1 MEAMPSEKCH
11 NIKERFKLADIT
23 LNTRI
28 QLRNDTESNWLL
40 VADTAIPL
48 SGEICITNDGEHKG
62 QFKIGDGVTT
72 WGALPYANSGANIQ
86 VDASQVMFSQDLVFT
101 EPFGKYSPDLSGRVT
116 VPADG
121 DSLLQVLLNAY
132 ATDSNPSIT
141 QPSVNISSSSF
152 QAYEVGTNVTPS
164 YTATLNAGSYQYG
177 PATGITPSS
186 WEVKDTSSNTLDTA
200 SGSFPEFQVI
210 DNTNYSIT
218 ATATYKDGAIPLT
231 ALGQEYAAGQIKAGS
246 KSATKGTITGY
257 RNGFYGTSTSQ
268 SSGDTLISNAIRGLS
283 GKSNRAVT
291 AGTVWNISIPVG
303 ALSVIFAYPATIRD
317 VTSVLDANGLNAEI
331 KTAFTQIQVQVAGA
345 NGYNPIEYKVY
356 YTNYANAN
364 DTQNTYKVTI

>member
-1 MEAMPSEKCH
+1 M
-11 NIKERFKLADIT
+11 ADIT

-28 QLRNDTESNWLL
+28 QLRNDTEANWLL

-48 SGEICITNDGEHKG
+48 AGEICITNDGEHKG

-72 WGALPYANSGANIQ
+72 WGALPYANSGADIQ

-101 EPFGKYSPDLSGRVT
+101 EQFGKYVPSGGKVT
-116 VPADG
+116 VPANG
-121 DSLLQVLLNAY
+121 DSLLEVLLNAF

-141 QPSVNISSSSF
+141 QPSVSISSSSF
-152 QAYEVGTNVTPS
+152 KAYEVGTNVTPS
-164 YTATLNAGSYQYG
+164 YTATLNPGSYQYG
-177 PATGITPSS
+177 PATGITATS
-186 WEVKDTSSNTLDTA
+186 WSVVDNAAEPNTLTTA
-200 SGSFPEFQVI
+200 SGSFPQMQVA
-210 DNTNYSIT
+210 DGTSYSIT
-218 ATATYKDGAIPLT
+218 ATASYGAGAIPNT
-231 ALGQEYAAGQIKAGS
+231 ALGQEYADGQIKAGS

-257 RNGFYGTSTSQ
+257 RNGFYGTTTSQ
-268 SSGDTLISNAIRGLS
+268 SSGTFESDNIRALTATN
-283 GKSNRAVT
+283 KAVT

-303 ALSVIFAYPATIRD
+303 ARSVIFAYPATIRD

-331 KTAFTQIQVQVAGA
+331 KTAFTKVQAQVAGA

>member
-1 MEAMPSEKCH
+1 M
-11 NIKERFKLADIT
+11 ADIT

-28 QLRNDTESNWLL
+28 QLRNDTEANWLL

-48 SGEICITNDGEHKG
+48 VGEICVTNDGEHKG

-72 WGALPYANSGANIQ
+72 WGDLPYANSGADIQ

-101 EPFGKYSPDLSGRVT
+101 EQFGKYVPSGGKVT
-116 VPADG
+116 VPANG
-121 DSLLQVLLNAY
+121 DSLLDVLLSAF

-141 QPSVNISSSSF
+141 QPSVSISSSDF
-152 QAYEVGTNVTPS
+152 KAYEVGTNVTPA
-164 YTATLNAGSYQYG
+164 YTATLNPGSYQYG
-177 PATGITPSS
+177 PATGITATS
-186 WEVKDTSSNTLDTA
+186 WSVVDNAAEPNTLTTA
-200 SGSFPEFQVI
+200 SGSFPQMQVV
-210 DNTNYSIT
+210 DGTSYSIT
-218 ATATYKDGAIPLT
+218 ATASYGAGVIPVT
-231 ALGQEYAAGQIKAGS
+231 ALGQEYADGQIKAGS

-257 RNGFYGTSTSQ
+257 RNGFYGTTTSQ
-268 SSGDTLISNAIRGLS
+268 SSGTFESDNIRALTATN
-283 GKSNRAVT
+283 KAVT

-303 ALSVIFAYPATIRD
+303 ARSVIFAYPATIRD

-331 KTAFTQIQVQVAGA
+331 KTAFTKVQAQVAGA

>member
-1 MEAMPSEKCH
+1 M
-11 NIKERFKLADIT
+11 ADIT

-28 QLRNDTESNWLL
+28 QLRNDTEANWLL

-48 SGEICITNDGEHKG
+48 VGEICITNDGEHKG

-72 WGALPYANSGANIQ
+72 WGALPYANSGADIQ

-101 EPFGKYSPDLSGRVT
+101 EQFGKYVPSGGKVT
-116 VPADG
+116 VPANG
-121 DSLLQVLLNAY
+121 DSLLEVLLNAF
-132 ATDSNPSIT
+132 ATDSNPTIT
-141 QPSVNISSSSF
+141 QPSVSISSSDF
-152 QAYEVGTNVTPS
+152 KAYEVGTNVTPS
-164 YTATLNAGSYQYG
+164 YTATLNPGSYQYG
-177 PATGITPSS
+177 PATGITATS
-186 WEVKDTSSNTLDTA
+186 WSVVDNAAEPNTLTTA
-200 SGSFPEFQVI
+200 SGSFPQMQVV
-210 DNTNYSIT
+210 DGTSYSIT
-218 ATATYKDGAIPLT
+218 ATASYGAGAIPNT
-231 ALGQEYAAGQIKAGS
+231 ALGQEYADGQIKAGS

-257 RNGFYGTSTSQ
+257 RNGFYGTTTSQ
-268 SSGDTLISNAIRGLS
+268 SSGTFESDNIRALTATN
-283 GKSNRAVT
+283 KAVT

-303 ALSVIFAYPATIRD
+303 ARSVIFAYPATIRD

-331 KTAFTQIQVQVAGA
+331 KTAFTKVQAQVAGA

>member
-1 MEAMPSEKCH
+1 M
-11 NIKERFKLADIT
+11 ADIT

-28 QLRNDTESNWLL
+28 QLRNDTEANWLL

-48 SGEICITNDGEHKG
+48 VGEVCITNDGEHKG

-72 WGALPYANSGANIQ
+72 WGDLPYANSGADIQ

-101 EPFGKYSPDLSGRVT
+101 ETFGKYVPSGGKVT
-116 VPADG
+116 VPSNG
-121 DSLLQVLLNAY
+121 DSLLDVLLNAF

-152 QAYEVGTNVTPS
+152 KAYEVGTNVTPT
-164 YTATLNAGSYQYG
+164 YTATLNPGSYQYG
-177 PATGITPSS
+177 PATGITATS
-186 WEVKDTSSNTLDTA
+186 WNVVDNAAEPNTLIAA
-200 SGSFPEFQVI
+200 SGSFPQMQVV
-210 DNTNYSIT
+210 DGTSYSIT
-218 ATATYKDGAIPLT
+218 ATASYGTGTVPNT
-231 ALGQEYAAGQIKAGS
+231 ALGQEYADGQIKAGS
-246 KSATKGTITGY
+246 KSATKGTISGY
-257 RNGFYGTSTSQ
+257 RNGFYGTTISQ
-268 SSGDTLISNAIRGLS
+268 SSGTFESNDIRALTATN
-283 GKSNRAVT
+283 KAVT

-303 ALSVIFAYPATIRD
+303 ARSVIFAYPATIRD
-317 VTSVLDANGLNAEI
+317 ATSVLDANGLNAEI
-331 KTAFTQIQVQVAGA
+331 KTAFTKIQVQVAGA

>member
-1 MEAMPSEKCH
+1 M
-11 NIKERFKLADIT
+11 ADIT

-28 QLRNDTESNWLL
+28 QLRNDTEANWLL

-48 SGEICITNDGEHKG
+48 VGEICITNDGEHKG
-62 QFKIGDGVTT
+62 QFKIGDGTTT
-72 WGALPYANSGANIQ
+72 WGDLPYANSGADIQ

-101 EPFGKYSPDLSGRVT
+101 EQFGKYVPSGGKVT
-116 VPADG
+116 VPANG
-121 DSLLQVLLNAY
+121 DSLLEVLLNAF

-141 QPSVNISSSSF
+141 QPSVNISSSNF
-152 QAYEVGTNVTPS
+152 KAYEVGTNVTPS
-164 YTATLNAGSYQYG
+164 YTATLNPGSYQYG
-177 PATGITPSS
+177 PATGITATS
-186 WEVKDTSSNTLDTA
+186 WSVVDNAAEPNTLTTA
-200 SGSFPEFQVI
+200 SGSFPQMQVV
-210 DNTNYSIT
+210 DGTSYSIT
-218 ATATYKDGAIPLT
+218 ATASYGAGAIPNT
-231 ALGQEYAAGQIKAGS
+231 ALGQDYADGQIKAGS

-257 RNGFYGTSTSQ
+257 RNGFYGTTTTQ
-268 SSGDTLISNAIRGLS
+268 SSGTFESENIRALTATN
-283 GKSNRAVT
+283 KAVT

-303 ALSVIFAYPATIRD
+303 ARSVIFAYPATIRD

-331 KTAFTQIQVQVAGA
+331 KTAFTKVQAQVAGA

>member
-1 MEAMPSEKCH
+1 M
-11 NIKERFKLADIT
+11 ADIT

-28 QLRNDTESNWLL
+28 QLRNDTEANWLL

-48 SGEICITNDGEHKG
+48 VGEICITNDGEHKG
-62 QFKIGDGVTT
+62 QFKIGDGTST
-72 WGALPYANSGANIQ
+72 WGELPYANSGADIQ

-101 EPFGKYSPDLSGRVT
+101 EPFGKYVPSGGKVT
-116 VPADG
+116 VPANG
-121 DSLLQVLLNAY
+121 DSLLEVLLNAF

-141 QPSVNISSSSF
+141 QPSVSISSSDF
-152 QAYEVGTNVTPS
+152 KAYEVGTNVTPS
-164 YTATLNAGSYQYG
+164 YTATLNPGSYQYG
-177 PATGITPSS
+177 PATGITASS
-186 WEVKDTSSNTLDTA
+186 WNVTDTSSNTLETA
-200 SGSFPEFQVI
+200 SGSFPQFQVV
-210 DNTNYSIT
+210 DNTNYTMT
-218 ATATYKDGAIPLT
+218 ATASYGAGAVPVT
-231 ALGQEYAAGQIKAGS
+231 ALGQDYTAGQIQAGS

-257 RNGFYGTSTSQ
+257 RNGFYGTFTSQ
-268 SSGDTLISNAIRGLS
+268 SDSGTLTSDAIRGLS
-283 GKSNRAVT
+283 GKNNRAVT

-303 ALSVIFAYPATIRD
+303 ALSVVFAYPATIRD

>member
-1 MEAMPSEKCH
+1 M
-11 NIKERFKLADIT
+11 ADIT

-28 QLRNDTESNWLL
+28 QLRNDTEANWLL

-48 SGEICITNDGEHKG
+48 AGEICITNDGEHKG

-72 WGALPYANSGANIQ
+72 WGALPYANSGADIQ

-101 EPFGKYSPDLSGRVT
+101 EQFGKYVPSGGKVT
-116 VPADG
+116 VPANG
-121 DSLLQVLLNAY
+121 DSLLEVLLNAF

-141 QPSVNISSSSF
+141 QPSVSISSSDF
-152 QAYEVGTNVTPS
+152 KAYEVGTNVTPS
-164 YTATLNAGSYQYG
+164 YTATLNPGSYQYG
-177 PATGITPSS
+177 PATGITATS
-186 WEVKDTSSNTLDTA
+186 WSVVDNATEPNTLTTA
-200 SGSFPEFQVI
+200 SGSFPQMQVV
-210 DNTNYSIT
+210 DGTSYSIT
-218 ATATYKDGAIPLT
+218 ATASYGAGAIPNT
-231 ALGQEYAAGQIKAGS
+231 ALGQEYADGQIKAGS

-257 RNGFYGTSTSQ
+257 RNGFYGTTTSQ
-268 SSGDTLISNAIRGLS
+268 SSGTFESDNIRALTATN
-283 GKSNRAVT
+283 KAVT

-303 ALSVIFAYPATIRD
+303 ARSVIFAYPATIRD

-331 KTAFTQIQVQVAGA
+331 KTAFTKVQAQVAGA

>member
-1 MEAMPSEKCH
+1 M
-11 NIKERFKLADIT
+11 ADIT

-28 QLRNDTESNWLL
+28 QLRNDTEANWLL

-48 SGEICITNDGEHKG
+48 VGEICITNDGEHKG

-72 WGALPYANSGANIQ
+72 WGELPYANSGADIQ

-101 EPFGKYSPDLSGRVT
+101 EQFGKYVPSGGKVT
-116 VPADG
+116 VPANG
-121 DSLLQVLLNAY
+121 DSLLEVLLNAF

-141 QPSVNISSSSF
+141 QPSVGISSSDF
-152 QAYEVGTNVTPS
+152 KAYEVGTNVTPS
-164 YTATLNAGSYQYG
+164 YTATLNPGSYQYG
-177 PATGITPSS
+177 PATGITATS
-186 WEVKDTSSNTLDTA
+186 WNVVDNAAEPNTLTTA
-200 SGSFPEFQVI
+200 SGSFPQMQVV
-210 DNTNYSIT
+210 DGTSYSIT
-218 ATATYKDGAIPLT
+218 ATASYDAGAIPNT
-231 ALGQEYAAGQIKAGS
+231 ALGQEYADGQIKAGS

-257 RNGFYGTSTSQ
+257 RNGFYGTTTSQ
-268 SSGDTLISNAIRGLS
+268 SSGTFESDNIRALTATN
-283 GKSNRAVT
+283 KAVT

-303 ALSVIFAYPATIRD
+303 ARSVIFAYPATIRD
-317 VTSVLDANGLNAEI
+317 VTSVLDTNGLNAEI
-331 KTAFTQIQVQVAGA
+331 KTAFTKVQAQVAGA

>member
-1 MEAMPSEKCH
+1 M
-11 NIKERFKLADIT
+11 ADIT

-28 QLRNDTESNWLL
+28 QLRNDTEANWLL

-48 SGEICITNDGEHKG
+48 VGEVCITNDGEHKG
-62 QFKIGDGVTT
+62 QFKIGDGTST
-72 WGALPYANSGANIQ
+72 WGELPYANSGADIQ

-101 EPFGKYSPDLSGRVT
+101 ETFGKYVPSGGKVT
-116 VPADG
+116 VPANG
-121 DSLLQVLLNAY
+121 DSLLDVLLNAF

-141 QPSVNISSSSF
+141 QPSVGISSSDF
-152 QAYEVGTNVTPS
+152 KAYEVGTNVTPS
-164 YTATLNAGSYQYG
+164 YTATLNPGSYQYG
-177 PATGITPSS
+177 PATGITATS
-186 WEVKDTSSNTLDTA
+186 WSVVDNAAEPNTLTTA
-200 SGSFPEFQVI
+200 SGSFPQMQVV
-210 DNTNYSIT
+210 DDTSYSIT
-218 ATATYKDGAIPLT
+218 ATASYGAGAIPNT
-231 ALGQEYAAGQIKAGS
+231 ALGQEYADGQIKAGS

-257 RNGFYGTSTSQ
+257 RNGFYGTTTSQ
-268 SSGDTLISNAIRGLS
+268 SSGTFESENIRALTATN
-283 GKSNRAVT
+283 KAVT

-303 ALSVIFAYPATIRD
+303 ARSVIFAYPATIRD

-331 KTAFTQIQVQVAGA
+331 KTAFTQVQAQVAGA

>member
-1 MEAMPSEKCH
+1 M
-11 NIKERFKLADIT
+11 ADIT

-28 QLRNDTESNWLL
+28 QLRNDTEANWLL

-48 SGEICITNDGEHKG
+48 VGEVCITNDGEHKG

-72 WGALPYANSGANIQ
+72 WGALPYANSGADIQ

-101 EPFGKYSPDLSGRVT
+101 EQFGKYVPSGGKVT
-116 VPADG
+116 VPANG
-121 DSLLQVLLNAY
+121 DSLLDVLLNAF

-141 QPSVNISSSSF
+141 QPSVSISSSSF
-152 QAYEVGTNVTPS
+152 KAYEVGTNVTPS
-164 YTATLNAGSYQYG
+164 YTATLNPGSYQYG
-177 PATGITPSS
+177 PATGITATS
-186 WEVKDTSSNTLDTA
+186 WSVVDNAAEPNTLTTA
-200 SGSFPEFQVI
+200 SGSFPQMQVV
-210 DNTNYSIT
+210 DGTSYSIT
-218 ATATYKDGAIPLT
+218 ATASYGAGAIPNT
-231 ALGQEYAAGQIKAGS
+231 ALGQEYADGQIKAGS

-257 RNGFYGTSTSQ
+257 RNGFYGTTTSQ
-268 SSGDTLISNAIRGLS
+268 SSGTFESENIRALTATN
-283 GKSNRAVT
+283 KAVT

-303 ALSVIFAYPATIRD
+303 ARSVIFAYPATIRD

-331 KTAFTQIQVQVAGA
+331 KTAFTKVQAQVAGA

>member
-1 MEAMPSEKCH
+1 M
-11 NIKERFKLADIT
+11 ADIA

-28 QLRNDTESNWLL
+28 QLRNDTEANWLL

-48 SGEICITNDGEHKG
+48 VGEICITNDGEHKG

-72 WGALPYANSGANIQ
+72 WGDLPYANSGADIQ

-101 EPFGKYSPDLSGRVT
+101 EQFGKYVPSDGKVT
-116 VPADG
+116 VPANG
-121 DSLLQVLLNAY
+121 DSLLDVLLSAF

-141 QPSVNISSSSF
+141 QPSVSISSSSF
-152 QAYEVGTNVTPS
+152 KAYEVGTNVTPS
-164 YTATLNAGSYQYG
+164 YTATLNPGSYQYG
-177 PATGITPSS
+177 PATGVTATS
-186 WEVKDTSSNTLDTA
+186 WSVVDNAAEPNTLTTA
-200 SGSFPEFQVI
+200 SGSFPQMQVV
-210 DNTNYSIT
+210 DGTSYSIT
-218 ATATYKDGAIPLT
+218 ATASYGAGAIPNT
-231 ALGQEYAAGQIKAGS
+231 ALGQEYTDGQIKAGS

-257 RNGFYGTSTSQ
+257 RNGFYGTTTSQ
-268 SSGDTLISNAIRGLS
+268 SSGTFESDNIRALTATN
-283 GKSNRAVT
+283 KAVT

-303 ALSVIFAYPATIRD
+303 ARSVIFAYPATIRD
-317 VTSVLDANGLNAEI
+317 VNSVLDANGLNAEI
-331 KTAFTQIQVQVAGA
+331 KTAFTKVQAQVAGA

>member
-1 MEAMPSEKCH
+1 M
-11 NIKERFKLADIT
+11 ADIT

-28 QLRNDTESNWLL
+28 QLRNDTEANWLL

-48 SGEICITNDGEHKG
+48 VGEICITNDGEHKG
-62 QFKIGDGVTT
+62 QFKIGDGTTT
-72 WGALPYANSGANIQ
+72 WGDLSYANSGADIQ

-101 EPFGKYSPDLSGRVT
+101 EQFGKYVPSGGKVT
-116 VPADG
+116 VPANG
-121 DSLLQVLLNAY
+121 DSLLEVLLNAF

-141 QPSVNISSSSF
+141 QPSVSISSSSF
-152 QAYEVGTNVTPS
+152 KAYEVGTNVTPA
-164 YTATLNAGSYQYG
+164 YTATLNPGSYQYG
-177 PATGITPSS
+177 PATGITATS
-186 WEVKDTSSNTLDTA
+186 WSVVDNAAEPNTLTTA
-200 SGSFPEFQVI
+200 SGSFPQMQVI
-210 DNTNYSIT
+210 DGTSYSIT
-218 ATATYKDGAIPLT
+218 ATASYGAGAIPNT
-231 ALGQEYAAGQIKAGS
+231 ALGQEYTDGQIKAGS

-257 RNGFYGTSTSQ
+257 RNGFYGTTTSQ
-268 SSGDTLISNAIRGLS
+268 SSGTFESDNIRALTATN
-283 GKSNRAVT
+283 KAVT

-303 ALSVIFAYPATIRD
+303 ARSVVFAYPATIRD

-331 KTAFTQIQVQVAGA
+331 KTAFTKVQAQVAGA

>member
-1 MEAMPSEKCH
+1 M
-11 NIKERFKLADIT
+11 ADIT

-28 QLRNDTESNWLL
+28 QLRNDTEANWLL

-48 SGEICITNDGEHKG
+48 IGEICITNDGEHKG

-72 WGALPYANSGANIQ
+72 WGDLPYANSGADIQ

-101 EPFGKYSPDLSGRVT
+101 EQFGKYVPSGGKVT
-116 VPADG
+116 VPANG
-121 DSLLQVLLNAY
+121 DSLLEVLLNAF

-141 QPSVNISSSSF
+141 QPSVNISSSNF
-152 QAYEVGTNVTPS
+152 KAYEVGTNVTPS
-164 YTATLNAGSYQYG
+164 YTATLNPGSYQYG
-177 PATGITPSS
+177 PATGITATS
-186 WEVKDTSSNTLDTA
+186 WSVVDNAAEPNTLTTA
-200 SGSFPEFQVI
+200 SGSFPQMQVV
-210 DNTNYSIT
+210 DGTSYSIT
-218 ATATYKDGAIPLT
+218 ATASYGAGAIPNT
-231 ALGQEYAAGQIKAGS
+231 ALGQDYADGQIKAGS

-257 RNGFYGTSTSQ
+257 RNGFYGTTTTQ
-268 SSGDTLISNAIRGLS
+268 SSGTFESENIRALTATN
-283 GKSNRAVT
+283 KAVT

-303 ALSVIFAYPATIRD
+303 ARSVIFAYPSSVRD
-317 VTSVLDANGLNAEI
+317 VNSVQDANGLNAEI
-331 KTAFTQIQVQVAGA
+331 KTAFTQVLVNVAGA

>member
-1 MEAMPSEKCH
+1 M
-11 NIKERFKLADIT
+11 ADIT

-28 QLRNDTESNWLL
+28 QLRNDTEANWLL

-48 SGEICITNDGEHKG
+48 VGEICITNDGEHKG
-62 QFKIGDGVTT
+62 QFKIGDGTST
-72 WGALPYANSGANIQ
+72 WGELPYANSGADIQ

-101 EPFGKYSPDLSGRVT
+101 EQFGKYVPSGGKVT
-116 VPADG
+116 VPANG
-121 DSLLQVLLNAY
+121 DSLLEVLLNAF

-141 QPSVNISSSSF
+141 QPSVSVSSSDF
-152 QAYEVGTNVTPS
+152 KAYEVGTNVTPA
-164 YTATLNAGSYQYG
+164 YTATLNPGSYQYG
-177 PATGITPSS
+177 PATGITATS
-186 WEVKDTSSNTLDTA
+186 WSVVDNAAEPNTLTTA
-200 SGSFPEFQVI
+200 SGSFPQMQVI
-210 DNTNYSIT
+210 DGTSYSIT
-218 ATATYKDGAIPLT
+218 ATASYGAGAIPNT
-231 ALGQEYAAGQIKAGS
+231 ALGQEYADGQIKAGS

-257 RNGFYGTSTSQ
+257 RNGFYGTTTSQ
-268 SSGDTLISNAIRGLS
+268 SSGTFESENIRALTATN
-283 GKSNRAVT
+283 KAVT

-303 ALSVIFAYPATIRD
+303 ARSVIFAYPATIRD

-331 KTAFTQIQVQVAGA
+331 KTAFTKVQAQVAGA

>member
-1 MEAMPSEKCH
+1 M
-11 NIKERFKLADIT
+11 ADTT

-28 QLRNDTESNWLL
+28 QLRNDTEANWLL

-48 SGEICITNDGEHKG
+48 VGEICITNDGEHKG

-72 WGALPYANSGANIQ
+72 WGDLPYASSGADIQ

-101 EPFGKYSPDLSGRVT
+101 EQFGKYVPSGGKVT
-116 VPADG
+116 VPANG
-121 DSLLQVLLNAY
+121 DSLLEVLLNAF

-141 QPSVNISSSSF
+141 QPSVSINSSDF
-152 QAYEVGTNVTPS
+152 KAYEVGSNVTPS
-164 YTATLNAGSYQYG
+164 YTATLSPGSYQYG
-177 PATGITPSS
+177 PATGITATS
-186 WEVKDTSSNTLDTA
+186 WSVVDNAAEPNTLSTA
-200 SGSFPEFQVI
+200 SGSFPQFQVV
-210 DNTNYSIT
+210 DGTSYSIT
-218 ATATYKDGAIPLT
+218 ATASYGAGAIPVT
-231 ALGQEYAAGQIKAGS
+231 ALGQEYAAGQIQAGS

-257 RNGFYGTSTSQ
+257 RNGFYGTFTSQ
-268 SSGDTLISNAIRGLS
+268 SNAGTLTSEAIRGLS
-283 GKSNRAVT
+283 GKNNRAVT

-303 ALSVIFAYPATIRD
+303 ALSVVFAYPATIRD
-317 VTSVLDANGLNAEI
+317 VNSVLDANGLNAEI
-331 KTAFTQIQVQVAGA
+331 KTAFTKIQVQVAGA